1 MSTRLDPT
9 RHAWMQAPETAAVL
23 AALTKDGGAARF
35 VGGCV
40 RNALLG
46 RNVNDIDIAT
56 PLLPDAGMV
65 RLNFFYFLLIAASL
79 RVARYIVILHF
90 S

>member
-1 MSTRLDPT
+1 MR
-9 RHAWMQAPETAAVL
+9 WPETLAVL

-46 RNVNDIDIAT
+46 REVDDIDIAT
-56 PLLPDAGMV
+56 PLLPDDV
-65 RLNFFYFLLIAASL
+65 VKRL
-79 RVARYIVILHF
+79 
-90 S
+90 